1 MKKKFVVIDYDP
13 AVIETMEHQKVNC
26 IFGDAT
32 DIELLEEIGIEKSKL
47 IVSAITDHDINIFL
61 LRLVNKINPK
71 SIVIVHAESIEK
83 ATELYDLGAS
93 YVVMPHY
100 IGNDNIATFISKSE
114 LKKSEFTKYQE
125 KHLAYIQTHYA
136 FGAGA

>member
-1 MKKKFVVIDYDP
+1 
-13 AVIETMEHQKVNC
+13 MEQHKINC
-26 IFGDAT
+26 IYGDAT

-47 IVSAITDHDINIFL
+47 IVSTITDHDANVFL
-61 LRLVNKINPK
+61 LKLINKLNPK
-71 SIVIVHAESIEK
+71 SIVIVHAESIAK

-100 IGNDNIATFISKSE
+100 IGNENIAAFIRNSE

-136 FGAGA
+136 FESGK